1 MTKYKYSVKNLKENQ
16 AKALARDA
24 SVSFKSAIEA
34 CNFLRGRTTKQALS
48 LLEKVLDKKI
58 AIPFKRFTNGV
69 GHRRGNGI
77 AAGRYPQKLS
87 DVLIKLIKNAEAN
100 ASIKGLNENLKIV
113 HFSAQKASV
122 PMHYG
127 RHPRREMKRSHIELI
142 VEEVEEKKKEH
153 KKKKS
158 DVKKEVKKEAKKEKV
173 EKEITK
179 EVKPKVENKKNEIKE
194 EPKEIMLNNQKIIGT
209 NKLEKEPK
217 EEKKKEENTQDIKK
231 ESDNKEM
238 LNNKVIGTTGVEDKK

>member
-58 AIPFKRFTNGV
+58 AIPFKRFTDGV

-100 ASIKGLNENLKIV
+100 ASIKALNENLKIV
-113 HFSAQKASV
+113 HLSAQKASV

-142 VEEVEEKKKEH
+142 VEEIEEKKKEP
-153 KKKKS
+153 KKKKT
-158 DVKKEVKKEAKKEKV
+158 DVKSTTTTKAKAKSENQNKEKVIPKEVKEEIKPKADDKKEEIKKKEVK
-173 EKEITK
+173 EINDN
-179 EVKPKVENKKNEIKE
+179 NKKSN
-194 EPKEIMLNNQKIIGT
+194 
-209 NKLEKEPK
+209 
-217 EEKKKEENTQDIKK
+217 
-231 ESDNKEM
+231 NKEM
-238 LNNKVIGTTGVEDKK
+238 LNNKVIGTTRVEDKK